1 MRDEELWKAM
11 LDVYT
16 EALGLYA
23 GLALAAAV
31 LVFTV
36 LTLFPANSFVFV
48 SLKGGGVVLLY
59 SLLVFFTAWI
69 GTRVIVA
76 YEVISAAM
84 RNLKSET
91 RNLEDVDRNVI
102 ERVDPLRLKYRA
114 YNLTGDSITL
124 EVVAFVVIALLMC
137 FLFYLY
143 YFA

>member
-1 MRDEELWKAM
+1 MWKAM

-36 LTLFPANSFVFV
+36 LTLFRAHSFVFD
-48 SLKGGGVVLLY
+48 SLKGGGVMLLY

-69 GTRVIVA
+69 GARVIVA

-84 RNLKSET
+84 RNLKNGT
-91 RNLEDVDRNVI
+91 RNLEDIDRTVI
-102 ERVDPLRLKYRA
+102 E
-114 YNLTGDSITL
+114 
-124 EVVAFVVIALLMC
+124 
-137 FLFYLY
+137 
-143 YFA
+143 